1 MTENISDF
9 KQDFNQPTE
18 QHKAKEEIQKKILEF
33 SGESMNCCVCLV
45 DMIDSTKI
53 SSGVPYSKISFF
65 YSTFLNSMADTIE
78 KHGGKIVKSI
88 GDSILF
94 YFPESFE
101 NYLNTSLRCGLDL
114 LEQRTKIN
122 DSMRKHQLP
131 IINYNVSSD
140 HGRVMIGYSAAFAGD
155 DIFGNVVNMCSKINS
170 IGNPNELIIGCD
182 FHSCLE
188 TSDFHF
194 EEIKEN
200 PFLEHNNPYRVYNV
214 KKN

>member
-1 MTENISDF
+1 
-9 KQDFNQPTE
+9 
-18 QHKAKEEIQKKILEF
+18 
-33 SGESMNCCVCLV
+33 MNCCVCLV
-45 DMIDSTKI
+45 DMIDSTKA
-53 SSGVPYSKISFF
+53 SFEVPDSKIGFF
-65 YSTFLNSMADTIE
+65 YSTFINSMADTIK
-78 KHGGKIVKSI
+78 KHGGTIVKII

-101 NYLNTSLRCGLDL
+101 NYLNASLRCGLDL

-122 DSMRKHQLP
+122 DTMRKHQLP

-140 HGRVMIGYSAAFAGD
+140 HGRVMVGYSAAFAGD
-155 DIFGNVVNMCSKINS
+155 DIFGNVVNMCSKINPL
-170 IGNPNELIIGCD
+170 GNPNEMTIGCD

-200 PFLEHNNPYRVYNV
+200 PFLEYNNPYQVYNV